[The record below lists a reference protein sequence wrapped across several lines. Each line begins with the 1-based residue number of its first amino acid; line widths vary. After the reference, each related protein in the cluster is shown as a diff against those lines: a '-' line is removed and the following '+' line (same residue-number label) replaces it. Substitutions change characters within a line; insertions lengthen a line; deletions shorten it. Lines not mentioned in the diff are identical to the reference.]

1 MQKQPLE
8 IFDSIETWVFDL
20 DNTLYPAS
28 SGLFNQVS
36 QRMTAYISEYFSIAR
51 EEALERQRSLFMR
64 YGTTLRGLMTEH
76 GVDPE
81 PFLDHIHRVDFELV
95 QPNPELALKLGRL
108 PGRKLIFTNSSRLHA
123 HRVMERLGIT
133 EHIEEVFDISDAD
146 YIPKPDRECY
156 AMLLERHGVGASN
169 ACMIDDIAVN
179 LEPAKALGMTT
190 VWLKGEG
197 EWARPDPDPAILRQI
212 DFVAENLVH
221 WLNGVIGYLE
231 RPPAAR
237 PV

>member
-1 MQKQPLE
+1 MRKQPFE
-8 IFDSIETWVFDL
+8 IFDGIDTWVFDL

-28 SGLFNQVS
+28 SGLFGQVS
-36 QRMTAYISEYFSIAR
+36 QRMTGYIAEYFNISRDA
-51 EEALERQRSLFMR
+51 ALERQRNLFVQ

-81 PFLDHIHRVDFELV
+81 LFLDHVHRVDFGLV

-123 HRVMERLGIT
+123 QRVMERLGIT
-133 EHIEEVFDISDAD
+133 EHFEEVFDISNAD

-156 AMLLERHGVGASN
+156 ALLLHRHGVTAPS
-169 ACMIDDIAVN
+169 ACMIDDIAAN
-179 LEPAKALGMTT
+179 LEPAKALAMTT

-197 EWARPDPDPAILRQI
+197 EWARPDPDPAILRQV

-221 WLNGVIGYLE
+221 WLDGVLSHLGT
-231 RPPAAR
+231 PSTTA
-237 PV
+237 